1 MIISLI
7 AAVGANWVIGKGGEL
22 PLRLPADLSR
32 FKSTTLGKPVI
43 MGRKTYESI
52 GHPLSDRLNI
62 VITSNRSYQ
71 APGCIV
77 VHSIKQALSAA
88 QGNDEIMII
97 GGAAIYQH
105 FIPVADRLYLT
116 MIEEVFEGDV
126 YFPELHLEEWKEM
139 SRESVSGDEGQPF
152 QYHFVIYERLT
163 NIEVDQK
170 EEIRSSL

>member
-22 PLRLPADLSR
+22 PWRLPADLRR
-32 FKSTTLGKPVI
+32 FKSTTLGKPVV

-62 VITSNRSYQ
+62 VITTNRSYQ

-77 VHSIKQALSAA
+77 VHSIDQALSAA

-105 FIPVADRLYLT
+105 FIAFADRIYLT
-116 MIEEVFEGDV
+116 EIDESFEGDV
-126 YFPELHLEEWKEM
+126 YFPEVNLEEWQEV
-139 SRESVSGDEGQPF
+139 SRESVSKDKDRPYG
-152 QYHFVIYERLT
+152 YHFVIYERLR
-163 NIEVDQK
+163 NAGVDQM
-170 EEIRSSL
+170 EERGSS